1 MRKSNFTI
9 EYESDE
15 QLYHF
20 ELFLKQQ
27 ITVTDF
33 RIIPDAKD
41 LYNTDP
47 TYKKMWKKLKDDK
60 IAMYNYI
67 KAHT

>member
-1 MRKSNFTI
+1 MRKANFTI
-9 EYESDE
+9 EYDSDE

-27 ITVTDF
+27 IKVTDF
-33 RIIPDAKD
+33 RIIPDSKD

-47 TYKKMWKKLKDDK
+47 IYKKMWKQLKKDK
-60 IAMYNYI
+60 NAMYDYI
-67 KAHT
+67 KKNT